1 MGWSTVLNVY
11 GQRLGTA
18 DQATVVVGGPWW
30 RRETGGPW
38 WGSVV
43 NGTLEISTRI
53 HQFAFR
59 CQMSLEGRN
68 GEVTKAE
75 RCMESA

>member
-1 MGWSTVLNVY
+1 MLNVT
-11 GQRLGTA
+11 GRG
-18 DQATVVVGGPWW
+18 W
-30 RRETGGPW
+30 GGPW

-53 HQFAFR
+53 HMFVFR
-59 CQMSLEGRN
+59 CQMSSEGRN
-68 GEVTKAE
+68 GEATKTE